1 MTHQNNSRYYQS
13 QDSHIIP
20 FKRANALERL
30 VPEFRWDGDEG
41 LINDFDDFDDFG
53 EYDSDF
59 IEPGARWGYIFS
71 RVLRKL
77 SGGGERTIRMGGER
91 ESQVC
96 ISDRRGLACLLV
108 GAVLYLLDSLAF
120 LLDDTTTGQ
129 LVYST

>member
-59 IEPGARWGYIFS
+59 IEPGARWGDFFPGS
-71 RVLRKL
+71 
-77 SGGGERTIRMGGER
+77 T
-91 ESQVC
+91 QVEWEWWENY
-96 ISDRRGLACLLV
+96 SDGW
-108 GAVLYLLDSLAF
+108 
-120 LLDDTTTGQ
+120 
-129 LVYST
+129 

>member
-1 MTHQNNSRYYQS
+1 MTLAIMIRILSS
-13 QDSHIIP
+13 
-20 FKRANALERL
+20 LEH
-30 VPEFRWDGDEG
+30 G
-41 LINDFDDFDDFG
+41 G
-53 EYDSDF
+53 E
-59 IEPGARWGYIFS
+59 IFFP
-71 RVLRKL
+71 RVLHKL

-108 GAVLYLLDSLAF
+108 GAVSYLFDSLAF